1 MARPRKIDEGVE
13 RKILEL
19 LEKGL
24 CVSHV
29 AREVGISDATIKRQ
43 RERDLKFNKRF
54 LQASKRGE
62 ENIRNLKRLGIR
74 TYRRSVNISPNYYDE
89 TPKMPSKASE
99 SNSETEKNLRVWMG
113 LPIHPRPLDYS
124 VNTEYYLNPDT
135 AHVEIIVGGVVRVCP
150 MDLWEERHKPQRPE
164 PFYGAVF

>member
-1 MARPRKIDEGVE
+1 MARPRKISKVVE
-13 RKILEL
+13 QRILEL

-29 AREVGISDATIKRQ
+29 AREVCLSDITIKRQ
-43 RERDLKFNKRF
+43 RERDPEFNKRF

-74 TYRRSVNISPNYYDE
+74 TYRRNVSVSPNYCNEAPE
-89 TPKMPSKASE
+89 TPSRASE
-99 SNSETEKNLRVWMG
+99 SHSETEKDLRVWMG

-124 VNTEYYLNPDT
+124 VDTEYYLNPDT
-135 AHVEIIVGGVVRVCP
+135 AHVEIIVDGVVRVCP

>member
-29 AREVGISDATIKRQ
+29 AREVGISDVTIKRQ

-74 TYRRSVNISPNYYDE
+74 TYRRNVEISPNYYDE
-89 TPKMPSKASE
+89 PTETPSVAPESRSDDHHKRVLHICYIGCKSCYKGCSRKFIYISKR
-99 SNSETEKNLRVWMG
+99 KFL
-113 LPIHPRPLDYS
+113 YF
-124 VNTEYYLNPDT
+124 
-135 AHVEIIVGGVVRVCP
+135 IV
-150 MDLWEERHKPQRPE
+150 
-164 PFYGAVF
+164 

>member
-19 LEKGL
+19 LKKGL

-29 AREVGISDATIKRQ
+29 AREVGISDVTIKRQ

-62 ENIRNLKRLGIR
+62 ENIRSLKRLGIR
-74 TYRRSVNISPNYYDE
+74 TYRRNVEISPNYYDDPLE
-89 TPKMPSKASE
+89 TSPVASE
-99 SNSETEKNLRVWMG
+99 SRSGAEKGLRTWMG

-124 VNTEYYLNPDT
+124 TNTEYYLNPDT
-135 AHVEIIVGGVVRVCP
+135 AHVEIIIDGIVRVCP
-150 MDLWEERHKPQRPE
+150 MSLWEERHKPQPPE
-164 PFYGAVF
+164 PFIFAIY

>member
-1 MARPRKIDEGVE
+1 MARPRKISKGVKQ
-13 RKILEL
+13 KILKL
-19 LEKGL
+19 LEIGL

-29 AREVGISDATIKRQ
+29 AREVCLSDITIKRQ
-43 RERDLKFNKRF
+43 RERDPEFNKRF

-74 TYRRSVNISPNYYDE
+74 TYRRSVSISPNYYDE
-89 TPKMPSKASE
+89 ASEIPSKVSE
-99 SNSETEKNLRVWMG
+99 SRSDAEKDLRVWMG

-124 VNTEYYLNPDT
+124 VDTEYYLNPDT
-135 AHVEIIVGGVVRVCP
+135 AHIEIITDGVVRVCP
-150 MDLWEERHKPQRPE
+150 MNLWEERHKPQRPE